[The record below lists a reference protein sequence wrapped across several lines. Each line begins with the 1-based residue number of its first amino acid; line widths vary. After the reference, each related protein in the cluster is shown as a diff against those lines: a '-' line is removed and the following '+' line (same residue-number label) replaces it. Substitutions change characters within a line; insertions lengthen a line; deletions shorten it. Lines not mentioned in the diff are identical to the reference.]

1 MAVHRIARVNYPIRT
16 VAFLWSF
23 VVAGLLLWERQ
34 AGPVA
39 WTLAVL
45 QFIVYP
51 HLVYGLA
58 HLSSAS
64 RRIELAVLYADSV
77 LLGAWIAGL
86 GFPAWPA
93 FAAVFSTSLNNAVIR
108 GWRGM
113 GLSVLAFGSGA
124 AAWAVLAGVEPR
136 VATGPLVT
144 ALCFV
149 GALIYACSLGVVVFQ
164 QNRRLRE
171 ARDALRESQER
182 YRLIA
187 EHAGDLVALVD
198 AEGRLRYASP
208 SCARFF
214 DPKDL
219 VPGGDIL
226 ALVEAADRDR
236 VRTATQAALRTG
248 ETTRLRLQIIVR
260 GGALRRFEAVLH
272 PAREA
277 DGNLAGTVI
286 AARDITELRDR
297 EEQLEVAA
305 HAFEQMAEAMM
316 ITNAEGRILSVNA
329 AFERLTGH
337 AAHGA
342 IGRPEAEFRFAMQ
355 PEGYWDEIAATV
367 REAGS
372 WAGTS
377 WCRRADGT
385 VYREWRSVSAL
396 RDREGRVTHHV
407 SLFREVAEAE
417 LRAAS
422 RAS

>member
-23 VVAGLLLWERQ
+23 VVAGLLLWEQQ

-45 QFIVYP
+45 QFLVYP

-58 HLSSAS
+58 HVASAS
-64 RRIELAVLYADSV
+64 RRMELRALYADSI
-77 LLGAWIAGL
+77 LLGAWIAAL

-93 FAAVFSTSLNNAVIR
+93 FGAVFSTSLNNAVLR

-113 GLSVLAFGSGA
+113 GLSVAAFAGGA

-149 GALIYACSLGVVVFQ
+149 GALLYACSLGVVVFE

-198 AEGRLRYASP
+198 AEGRIRYASP
-208 SCARFF
+208 SCARYF
-214 DPKDL
+214 DPAGVL
-219 VPGGDIL
+219 PGADVL
-226 ALVEAADRDR
+226 ALVAEPDRDR
-236 VRTATQAALRTG
+236 VRVATQAALRTG
-248 ETTRLRLQIIVR
+248 ETTRLRLQILVR
-260 GGALRRFEAVLH
+260 GGAMRRFEAVLH

-277 DGNLAGTVI
+277 DGHLAGTVI

-316 ITNAEGRILSVNA
+316 ITNAEGRILSVNP
-329 AFERLTGH
+329 AFARLTGH
-337 AAHGA
+337 AAASA

-355 PEGYWDEIAATV
+355 PEAYWDEVARAV
-367 REAGS
+367 RETGS
-372 WAGTS
+372 WSGTS

-396 RDREGRVTHHV
+396 RDREGRVTHFV
-407 SLFREVAEAE
+407 SLFREVADAE
-417 LRAAS
+417 LRAVT

>member
-16 VAFLWSF
+16 AAFLWSI
-23 VVAGLLLWERQ
+23 VIVALILWERG
-34 AGPVA
+34 AGATA

-45 QFIVYP
+45 QFLAYP
-51 HLVYGLA
+51 HLVFGLA
-58 HLSSAS
+58 HLASAS
-64 RRIELAVLYADSV
+64 RRIELGTLYADSV
-77 LLGAWIAGL
+77 LLGAWIAAL

-93 FAAVFSTSLNNAVIR
+93 FGAVFSTSLNNAVIR

-113 GLSVLAFGSGA
+113 GVSAFAFGSGA
-124 AAWAVLAGVEPR
+124 AAWAVFAGVEPR

-149 GALIYACSLGVVVFQ
+149 GALLYACSLGVVVFQ

-208 SCARFF
+208 SCARYFE
-214 DPKDL
+214 PKDL

-226 ALVEAADRDR
+226 ALVGASDRDR
-236 VRTATQAALRTG
+236 VRVATQAALRTG
-248 ETTRLRLQIIVR
+248 ETTRLRLQIVVS

-277 DGNLAGTVI
+277 DGHLAGTVI

-316 ITNAEGRILSVNA
+316 ITNAEGRILSVNP
-329 AFERLTGH
+329 AFARLTGH
-337 AAHGA
+337 AAASA

-355 PEGYWDEIAATV
+355 PEGYWEEVAREV
-367 REAGS
+367 HEAGS

-396 RDREGRVTHHV
+396 RDREGRVTHFV
-407 SLFREVAEAE
+407 SLFREVADAE
-417 LRAAS
+417 LRAVT